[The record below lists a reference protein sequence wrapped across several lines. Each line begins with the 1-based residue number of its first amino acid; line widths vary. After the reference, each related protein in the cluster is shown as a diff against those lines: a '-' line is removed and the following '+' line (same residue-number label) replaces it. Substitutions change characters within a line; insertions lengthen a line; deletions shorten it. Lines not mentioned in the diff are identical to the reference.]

1 MAEGLLRHLAGD
13 RFEVFS
19 AGIYP
24 SRVHPMSIKV
34 MEEWSIDISH
44 HTSNHVDEY
53 LNKSID
59 IIITVC
65 DYVKELCPT
74 FPGNMEKIHWS
85 IPDPFSGWNEDD
97 RFLNLYRSARNL
109 IQDHIKMFLK
119 DH

>member
-1 MAEGLLRHLAGD
+1 MAEGLLRHLADD

-34 MEEWSIDISH
+34 MEEWGTDISN
-44 HTSNHVDEY
+44 HTSDHVDEY
-53 LNKSID
+53 LDKNID

-65 DYVKELCPT
+65 DYAKELCPA

-85 IPDPFSGWNEDD
+85 ITDPFSRWIEDD
-97 RFLNLYRSARNL
+97 RFLDRYRNARNL
-109 IQDHIKMFLK
+109 ILDHIKMFLK